1 MFAAETRSEEVD
13 EIPAKRVRLTG
24 DVMDMLREKRGEVL
38 SEVEKP
44 MFSPRLEKR
53 VLKLACSATL
63 LEYFR
68 SDGEVLE
75 VSDVACR
82 FAEEVFDRE
91 IETRMLESN

>member
-1 MFAAETRSEEVD
+1 
-13 EIPAKRVRLTG
+13 
-24 DVMDMLREKRGEVL
+24 
-38 SEVEKP
+38 